1 MFLFENPTSG
11 TDGPQFS
18 MYERGTAN
26 IKVRLS
32 THDDSYFN
40 GGNVGIG
47 TTSADAK
54 LDVHGLGYFRTPAGG
69 ALISSWTTG
78 ASTQENQPVLLLR
91 RADENNNA
99 IALNSD
105 GNSYF
110 NGGNVGI
117 GTTNP
122 ASTLHILG
130 SFGAPATSNSI
141 IRFAQSSGNGLCDL
155 GFMAAGTNWGATW
168 IQSRDSSSG
177 NKYYLS
183 LNPEGGNVGIG
194 ASSPVGT
201 LHVTDLS
208 VSIGN
213 VTVTNTGTGVTGG
226 TDLNTKISNGDRI
239 KINGEIFTVSS
250 VAATTLTLSGTPTTA
265 GTFTAYTDTNAL
277 VVMSGGNVGIGTTSP
292 NATLQVV
299 GSVSKSSGSFRIDH
313 PVKPETHDLVH
324 SFVEAP
330 QADNIYRGKV
340 DLVAGKAEM
349 NIDSVAG
356 MTEGTFVLLNREIQV
371 FTSNESDWDA
381 VRGKVEGN
389 KVIIECQNAESTAT
403 ISWLVIGER
412 QDKHMYDTEWTD
424 ADGKVIVEPLKPK
437 PEPEYVE
444 EEPVVEEALEEPV
457 AEEAQPEEVATEE
470 PQEVA
475 QVSLGASIS
484 STSLDDI
491 SNSRAEEL

>member
-1 MFLFENPTSG
+1 MEILSNVGIGTTSPSVKLDVIGRGKFDSLIGNNGLTLASNGTNNLNLYNGILGSTAELGISIASGGNVGIGTTGPDAKLDLRVSSGHPFYIRSGTGVNDNLFLFENPTSG

-155 GFMAAGTNWGATW
+155 GFMAAGTKP
-168 IQSRDSSSG
+168 I
-177 NKYYLS
+177 L
-183 LNPEGGNVGIG
+183 E
-194 ASSPVGT
+194 
-201 LHVTDLS
+201 
-208 VSIGN
+208 
-213 VTVTNTGTGVTGG
+213 
-226 TDLNTKISNGDRI
+226 
-239 KINGEIFTVSS
+239 
-250 VAATTLTLSGTPTTA
+250 
-265 GTFTAYTDTNAL
+265 L
-277 VVMSGGNVGIGTTSP
+277 V
-292 NATLQVV
+292 
-299 GSVSKSSGSFRIDH
+299 
-313 PVKPETHDLVH
+313 
-324 SFVEAP
+324 
-330 QADNIYRGKV
+330 
-340 DLVAGKAEM
+340 
-349 NIDSVAG
+349 
-356 MTEGTFVLLNREIQV
+356 
-371 FTSNESDWDA
+371 
-381 VRGKVEGN
+381 
-389 KVIIECQNAESTAT
+389 
-403 ISWLVIGER
+403 
-412 QDKHMYDTEWTD
+412 
-424 ADGKVIVEPLKPK
+424 
-437 PEPEYVE
+437 
-444 EEPVVEEALEEPV
+444 
-457 AEEAQPEEVATEE
+457 
-470 PQEVA
+470 
-475 QVSLGASIS
+475 
-484 STSLDDI
+484 
-491 SNSRAEEL
+491 

>member
-1 MFLFENPTSG
+1 M
-11 TDGPQFS
+11 
-18 MYERGTAN
+18 
-26 IKVRLS
+26 
-32 THDDSYFN
+32 
-40 GGNVGIG
+40 
-47 TTSADAK
+47 
-54 LDVHGLGYFRTPAGG
+54 
-69 ALISSWTTG
+69 
-78 ASTQENQPVLLLR
+78 
-91 RADENNNA
+91 
-99 IALNSD
+99 
-105 GNSYF
+105 
-110 NGGNVGI
+110 
-117 GTTNP
+117 
-122 ASTLHILG
+122 
-130 SFGAPATSNSI
+130 
-141 IRFAQSSGNGLCDL
+141 
-155 GFMAAGTNWGATW
+155 
-168 IQSRDSSSG
+168 
-177 NKYYLS
+177 
-183 LNPEGGNVGIG
+183 
-194 ASSPVGT
+194 
-201 LHVTDLS
+201 
-208 VSIGN
+208 
-213 VTVTNTGTGVTGG
+213 
-226 TDLNTKISNGDRI
+226 
-239 KINGEIFTVSS
+239 
-250 VAATTLTLSGTPTTA
+250 SGTPTTA

-475 QVSLGASIS
+475 QVSLGTSIS